1 MVFHYEQYVTPKNVK
16 ASHQNMFLLILPT
29 DKLKKKVVAAD

>member
-1 MVFHYEQYVTPKNVK
+1 MVFHYEQYVTPKNLK
-16 ASHQNMFLLILPT
+16 AGQQIMFLLILPT